1 MDVSI
6 KSIIICL
13 LDSDFNNFIGKNV
26 VQPVPLLEFCMSDFT
41 YENRYC
47 KLVERNMKKNPYMAM
62 TMEEFIE
69 KCQDLKAL
77 IPPFTTAKIR
87 L

>member
-1 MDVSI
+1 M
-6 KSIIICL
+6 CL
-13 LDSDFNNFIGKNV
+13 LDSDFEHLARKNV
-26 VQPVPLLEFCMSDFT
+26 VQPVPLLEFCISDFT

-47 KLVERNMKKNPYMAM
+47 KLVERNMKKNPYMGM

-77 IPPFTTAKIR
+77 IPPFTTMKLR

>member
-1 MDVSI
+1 M
-6 KSIIICL
+6 CL
-13 LDSDFNNFIGKNV
+13 LDSGADHFHRKKV
-26 VQPVPLLEFCMSDFT
+26 VQPVPLLELCISDFT
-41 YENRYC
+41 YASRYC
-47 KLVERNMKKNPYMAM
+47 KLVERNMKKNPYMGM

-77 IPPFTTAKIR
+77 IPAFTTMKLR

>member
-1 MDVSI
+1 M
-6 KSIIICL
+6 CL
-13 LDSDFNNFIGKNV
+13 LDRGFEPLVRKKA
-26 VQPVPLLEFCMSDFT
+26 VQPVPLLEFCISDFT

-47 KLVERNMKKNPYMAM
+47 KLVERNIKKNPYMGM

-77 IPPFTTAKIR
+77 IPPFTTMKLR